1 MKSSPDQQRLDEFRK
16 AYWANPDDLDTLR
29 VWADALVEA
38 GDVRGEFIQLS
49 TLEHRS
55 DEQSKRLQAVFN
67 KLGGKLVGPARPFI
81 RMYGFG
87 PNGLVSGITTEAP
100 NLIKGF
106 DLIAQL
112 NPRLQVT
119 ITSLKKKQF
128 HAEFAKLPLRHF
140 SFVDL
145 SWNGIDDRTFVTIAP
160 ALDGVTQL
168 SLKYNHVTGEG
179 LRAAAPHFTALEHLE
194 LARGTPQRIDEGEAL
209 RSWVDALCAVSA
221 FKQVRTLKLFVTDPE
236 AHDEQIRRLHDALPN
251 LQELVV
257 ERG

>member
-1 MKSSPDQQRLDEFRK
+1 MAMSEQRLDEFRK
-16 AYWANPDDLDTLR
+16 AYWANPDDLNALR

-55 DEQSKRLQAVFN
+55 DEQTKRLQTVFN
-67 KLGGKLVGPARPFI
+67 KLGGKLVGPARPFV
-81 RMYGFG
+81 RLYGFG
-87 PNGLVSGITTEAP
+87 ANGLVSGITTEAP

-128 HAEFAKLPLRHF
+128 HAEFAKLPLRQL

-160 ALDGVTQL
+160 ALADVTRL
-168 SLKYNHVTGEG
+168 SLKYNHITGEG
-179 LRAAAPHFTALEHLE
+179 LRAAAPQLAALEHLE
-194 LARGTPQRIDEGEAL
+194 LARGIPSRIEEGEAL
-209 RSWVDALCAVSA
+209 RSWVDALCSVSA
-221 FKQVRTLKLFVTDPE
+221 FRHLRTLKLFVNDPE
-236 AHDEQIRRLHDALPN
+236 AQVEHTQRLHDALPK
-251 LQELVV
+251 LKELIVQ
-257 ERG
+257 RG